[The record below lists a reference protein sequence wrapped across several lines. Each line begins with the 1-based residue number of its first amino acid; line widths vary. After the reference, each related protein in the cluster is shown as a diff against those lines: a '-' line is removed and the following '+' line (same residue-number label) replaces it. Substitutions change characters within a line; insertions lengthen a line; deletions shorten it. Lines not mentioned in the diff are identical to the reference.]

1 MMEGARRGGGWR
13 DSSEAQWDPTTG
25 ELLIKIEF
33 PAHCTTFEGLDFGMF
48 VMTARMVAG

>member
-13 DSSEAQWDPTTG
+13 DSSEPQWDPTTG

-33 PAHCTTFEGLDFGMF
+33 PAHCTIFEGLDFGMF
-48 VMTARMVAG
+48 VMTAGMVAG